1 MVAIREV
8 LKQIAMKK
16 TPKDAETGLPKRY
29 VSGLSAEDKKEQ
41 VKEIKKSQKL
51 YKETGE
57 VRERP
62 ALSSASAKRSPH
74 VIRFEE
80 EYGFPIT
87 DLTKVKAKFPN
98 TDIDT
103 ILSKGRGAY
112 ASGSRPG
119 QSPSSWAF
127 ARLASVLTGGKALAV
142 DKDLV
147 GDYDLKKIINR
158 L

>member
-1 MVAIREV
+1 MEAVREV
-8 LKQIAMKK
+8 LKHIAMKK

-29 VSGLSAEDKKEQ
+29 VSGLSAKDKKEQ

-62 ALSSASAKRSPH
+62 ALGKSKHSPH

-87 DLTKVKAKFPN
+87 DLTKVKSRFPN
-98 TDIDT
+98 TDIDA
-103 ILSKGRGAY
+103 ILSKGRAAY

-147 GDYDLKKIINR
+147 GDYDLKKIISR
-158 L
+158 I

>member
-1 MVAIREV
+1 MDAIRDV
-8 LKQIAMKK
+8 LKHIAMKK

-51 YKETGE
+51 YKETGK

-62 ALSSASAKRSPH
+62 ALGKSKRSPH

-87 DLTKVKAKFPN
+87 DLKKVKAKFPN
-98 TDIDT
+98 TDVDT
-103 ILSKGRGAY
+103 ILSKGRAAY

-119 QSPSSWAF
+119 QSSSSWAY
-127 ARLASVLTGGKALAV
+127 ARLASVLTGGKALAI

-147 GDYDLKKIINR
+147 GDADLRSILNKM
-158 L
+158 

>member
-1 MVAIREV
+1 MEAVREM
-8 LKQIAMKK
+8 LKQMAMRK
-16 TPKDAETGLPKRY
+16 TPKDVETGLPKRY
-29 VSGLSAEDKKEQ
+29 VSGLSAEDKKKQ
-41 VKEIKKSQKL
+41 VKEIKKSKKL

-62 ALSSASAKRSPH
+62 ALGKSQRSPH

-103 ILSKGRGAY
+103 ILSKGRAAY

-119 QSPSSWAF
+119 QSSSSWAF

-158 L
+158 V

>member
-1 MVAIREV
+1 MDAVREV
-8 LKQIAMKK
+8 LKHIAMKK

-29 VSGLSAEDKKEQ
+29 VSGLSAKDKKEQ

-62 ALSSASAKRSPH
+62 ALGNTKRSPH

-87 DLTKVKAKFPN
+87 DLAKVKAKFPN
-98 TDIDT
+98 TDIDA

-147 GDYDLKKIINR
+147 GDYDLKKIMKI
-158 L
+158 